1 MLHTVIKAN
10 SYQDSVSLMLLTNK
24 LSEMEGINRISV
36 MMGTPA
42 NKDIFKNT
50 GLYTDELEAAN
61 PSDICIV
68 IDTDDAGL
76 VDQVVAEVDN
86 FLKNQASKGQGSK
99 FSTVRTWDSAVKKL
113 PDANLAL
120 ISIPG
125 KYAAGEARK
134 AVEKGMHV
142 FMFSDNVSVEEER
155 AVKELAQQKGLLVM
169 GPDCGTGIISEI
181 PLAFANVVGEG
192 NIGIVGASGT
202 GIQEVSTLI
211 DQMGGGITHAIGTG
225 GRDLSEGV
233 GAITAIDSLKG
244 LAADEKTKVIVLISK
259 PPAPA
264 VRDRVIAVLKT
275 FKKPV
280 VAVFMGEKPAV
291 AQDQN
296 IHYAWTLE
304 DTAKKAIELAGQA
317 AGHAEA
323 AEMAELPGLD
333 KIKASGTQKYIKGL
347 YSGGTLAYEAAMLI
361 SDALEAEDE
370 SDHKDGVMLK
380 LDGHEV
386 IDLGDDVYTQGR
398 AHPMIDPRLRVEM
411 IVDAAKDPGTAVILL
426 DVVIGYGSFGDPAQ
440 AIVTAIEKANEEA
453 AKEGRQILYI
463 ASVTGTA
470 KDPQDYEEQ
479 VQKLV
484 DAGVVIK
491 ESNASAVRLAI
502 QVVKVL
508 QGSKQESAQ
517 PAEVSQAVKTLLETK
532 PSVVNIGLRHF
543 AETILQYGG
552 KVVQYDWA
560 PAAGGNEKL
569 AKLLALLK

>member
-1 MLHTVIKAN
+1 MLYTVIKSN

-68 IDTDDAGL
+68 IDTDSEEMIA
-76 VDQVVAEVDN
+76 QVVAEVDN

-99 FSTVRTWDSAVKKL
+99 FSTVRTWDSALKKL

-125 KYAAGEARK
+125 KYAAQEARK
-134 AVEKGMHV
+134 AVEKGLHV
-142 FMFSDNVSVEEER
+142 FMFSDNVSIAEER
-155 AVKELAQQKGLLVM
+155 EVKELAKEKGLLVM
-169 GPDCGTGIISEI
+169 GPDCGTGIVSEV
-181 PLAFANVVGEG
+181 PLAFANVVSEG

-211 DQMGGGITHAIGTG
+211 DHMGGGITHAIGTG
-225 GRDLSEGV
+225 GRDLSEGI

-264 VRDRVIAVLKT
+264 VRDRVISVLKT
-275 FKKPV
+275 FGKPV

-291 AQDQN
+291 AQEQN

-304 DTAKKAIELAGQA
+304 DTAKKAMELAQQA
-317 AGHAEA
+317 AAEA
-323 AEMAELPGLD
+323 EAPAMPEIAGLD
-333 KIKASGTQKYIKGL
+333 KIKASGTQQYIKGL

-361 SDALEAEDE
+361 SDGLEGADE
-370 SDHKDGVMLK
+370 SDHQDGVMLK

-386 IDLGDDVYTQGR
+386 IDLGDDAYTQGR

-411 IVDAAKDPGTAVILL
+411 IVDAAKDSGTAVILL
-426 DVVIGYGSFGDPAQ
+426 DVVIGYGAFGDPAQ
-440 AIVTAIEKANEEA
+440 ALVSAIEQAKEEA
-453 AKEGRQILYI
+453 AKAGRGVLFI

-470 KDPQDYEEQ
+470 KDPQQYDEQ
-479 VQKLV
+479 VQKLNDV
-484 DAGVVIK
+484 GVIIK

-502 QVVKVL
+502 QIVKQL
-508 QGSKQESAQ
+508 QGEKAPENQEAS
-517 PAEVSQAVKTLLETK
+517 VSEAVKALLASK
-532 PSVVNIGLRHF
+532 PKVVNIGLRHF
-543 AETILQYGG
+543 SETILQYGG
-552 KVVQYDWA
+552 QVVQYDWA